1 MNFTFLKIH
10 EARADGES
18 FERGCSTINFGF
30 QWGFH
35 LQNALFLPYLAK
47 FSDERGHGHEDMSCD
62 ALCTGILREVL
73 HEKNA
78 DVKLAVHTLM
88 YFLKGNL
95 FFMFTF
101 HFHSCRNIPSH

>member
-47 FSDERGHGHEDMSCD
+47 FSDER
-62 ALCTGILREVL
+62 
-73 HEKNA
+73 
-78 DVKLAVHTLM
+78 
-88 YFLKGNL
+88 KGAWA
-95 FFMFTF
+95 
-101 HFHSCRNIPSH
+101 